1 MMKTPNLTAVGLLAM
16 LASIS
21 TTLAQGPG
29 RGPGRGGGGGPG
41 GGGGG
46 MPADFQ
52 DKIHQL
58 FAHPEK
64 IRRSVDINAKGYV
77 AKTTTSDPELAEAL
91 QIHVRQMSGRLAEGM
106 PVRRWDPAFGEFFER
121 YDEME
126 HQFTN
131 LKKGIRA
138 EVSAGSPEAIAAAHN
153 HAFIILD
160 FSSRGEAQMH
170 QPHRT
175 ALDADGGGSE
185 RFRGG
190 PPDARAA
197 ELAKTFG
204 ARAKEACGELVKTLG
219 GQLKAAIESGGP
231 EAALPV
237 CQAAAIPLS
246 QGVAEKFDGLTL
258 KRVTDRLRNP
268 ANAPDKAD
276 LRALKHFRAAKGEP
290 QLLAHLTT
298 AADGRTLRYYQ
309 PLVVSET
316 CLKCHGERDAMS
328 EKLRGQ
334 LDQFYPDDKAHG
346 YALGDLRGLIRV
358 EQKPPVD
365 TEE

>member
-1 MMKTPNLTAVGLLAM
+1 
-16 LASIS
+16 
-21 TTLAQGPG
+21 
-29 RGPGRGGGGGPG
+29 
-41 GGGGG
+41 

-64 IRRSVDINAKGYV
+64 IRRRVDITAKGYV
-77 AKTTTSDPELAEAL
+77 ARTTTSDPELAEVL
-91 QIHVRQMSGRLAEGM
+91 QIHVKQMSGRLADGM
-106 PVRRWDPAFGEFFER
+106 PVRRWRPAFGEFFAR
-121 YDEME
+121 YDEMQ
-126 HQFTN
+126 HQFKD

-138 EVSAGSPEAIAAAHN
+138 EVTAGSPEAIAAAHN

-160 FSSRGEAQMH
+160 FSSQGERQMH

-175 ALDADGGGSE
+175 VLDADGGEAE
-185 RFRGG
+185 RFHGG

-204 ARAKEACGELVKTLG
+204 ARAKEACAELIKTLG
-219 GQLKAAIESGGP
+219 GQLKAAMQSGGP

-246 QGVAEKFDGLTL
+246 KGVAEKFEGLTI

-276 LRALKHFRAAKGEP
+276 LRALEHFKKAPADP
-290 QLLAHLTT
+290 QLLAHLSTG
-298 AADGRTLRYYQ
+298 ADGQTLRYYQ

-316 CLKCHGERDAMS
+316 CLKCHGDRDTMS
-328 EKLRGQ
+328 EKLRGLLEQ
-334 LDQFYPDDKAHG
+334 SYPDDKAHG
-346 YALGDLRGLIRV
+346 YSLGELRGLIRV
-358 EQKPPVD
+358 EQKMPED
-365 TEE
+365 AEK